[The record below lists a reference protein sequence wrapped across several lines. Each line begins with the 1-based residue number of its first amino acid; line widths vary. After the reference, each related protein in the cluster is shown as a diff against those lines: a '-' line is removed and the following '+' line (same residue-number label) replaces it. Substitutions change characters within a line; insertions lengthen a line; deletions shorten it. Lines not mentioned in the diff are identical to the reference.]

1 MLAATTTITMC
12 ENDGIPRLQAALG
25 RARAVFSTRIGGG
38 SPPPL
43 DSMNLAPH
51 LEADPSIAERNRV
64 LFCASLERRPGDV
77 ALCSQ
82 VHGTALLVATPD
94 ALETGDRA
102 QAHALGEADALL
114 RTGPSPCLAVQVA
127 DCAPVIVA
135 DPETGAGAAVHAG
148 WRGAAAGI
156 IERAVAALEQLT
168 RRRRSEFMAAIGPC
182 VRSTSYEVGP
192 EVFDAFEHWG
202 KARDGVL
209 RRAGGSLS
217 LDLGMAAYVA
227 LQRAGVA
234 EAMIIDSGACTFSR
248 ADLFYSHRR
257 DRSQTGRMWGMLL

>member
-1 MLAATTTITMC
+1 MC
-12 ENDGIPRLQAALG
+12 EKDGIPRLEAALG

-43 DSMNLAPH
+43 DSLNLAPH

-64 LFCASLERRPGDV
+64 LFCASVGRRPGDV

-82 VHGTALLVATPD
+82 VHGTGLLVAAPEAHD
-94 ALETGDRA
+94 AGDRA
-102 QAHALGEADALL
+102 QAHTLGEADALL
-114 RTGPSPCLAVQVA
+114 RTGPYPCLAVQVA

-156 IERAVAALEQLT
+156 IEKAVDALEQLT
-168 RRRRSEFMAAIGPC
+168 RRCASEFMAAIGPC

-192 EVFDAFEHWG
+192 EVSGAFEHWG

-209 RRAGGSLS
+209 HRAGGNLS
-217 LDLGMAAYVA
+217 LDLGKAAHIA

-234 EAMIIDSGACTFSR
+234 EAMIIDSGACTLSR

-257 DRSQTGRMWGMLL
+257 DRGQTGRMWGMLI